1 MTNDIPGVIL
11 SKKLFRK
18 RRKFILQ
25 ISKKY
30 SITISFVLCVIFFIA
45 CFAGLFILPTL
56 CEMLINVGDNIG
68 SRDTITEAGRTFVLI
83 LAYLILI
90 DIMLAVILLFLLLRR
105 VKKGLVFTAE
115 STSLILGISIC
126 CFVLFLTFAGLGFYF
141 QLALIVSFA
150 AIFLGITLHVVK
162 NVIEEATEIKL
173 ENDMTI

>member
-1 MTNDIPGVIL
+1 MLYCQKNFL
-11 SKKLFRK
+11 EKKED
-18 RRKFILQ
+18 FILQ
-25 ISKKY
+25 TYKKY

-45 CFAGLFILPTL
+45 CVAGLFILPTL

-68 SRDTITEAGRTFVLI
+68 SRDTITETGRTFVLI

-90 DIMLAVILLFLLLRR
+90 DIMLAVTLLFMLLRR
-105 VKKGLVFTAE
+105 VKSGLVFTSE

-126 CFVLFLTFAGLGFYF
+126 CFVLCLTFAGLGFYF

-162 NVIEEATEIKL
+162 NVIEEATAIKL